1 MHESKSRSEMNVV
14 VIGSGTMGSGIAY
27 VSAASGHNVV
37 VVEQDQKLLDSGM
50 KRVGEYVERA
60 ISRGHIT
67 KDQASTINAKLRG
80 TLDFNAACRNAN
92 LVVEA
97 VFEDPIVK
105 EKVFTTIDKFSPK
118 EAILASNTSSISIT
132 RLGGATHK
140 PDRVLGLHFFN
151 PVPTMKLVELIK
163 GNQTS
168 ESTVKTARSRRAS
181 MTTDETPRI
190 DDPSKRLTEMI
201 LKGEDQES
209 ARIASEIVGGR
220 SETNDIVDAISET
233 MNIVADLHEV
243 ERYTVQQVE
252 SCERAAE
259 SALNAIRPG
268 LKVEQR
274 RISGKVMVTSLY
286 GDPHRF
292 DKTLLLTMLEMGGF
306 SALDGGEEL
315 SPEEVVRNVKNLKP
329 DVLAIPLV
337 TTSAVNDLLRT
348 RSLLANSGVKTKL
361 VTYGRGVAKLPSDS
375 QLSAMEE
382 DSLSILSRIAEILI
396 SR

>member
-1 MHESKSRSEMNVV
+1 
-14 VIGSGTMGSGIAY
+14 
-27 VSAASGHNVV
+27 
-37 VVEQDQKLLDSGM
+37 
-50 KRVGEYVERA
+50 
-60 ISRGHIT
+60 
-67 KDQASTINAKLRG
+67 
-80 TLDFNAACRNAN
+80 
-92 LVVEA
+92 
-97 VFEDPIVK
+97 
-105 EKVFTTIDKFSPK
+105 
-118 EAILASNTSSISIT
+118 
-132 RLGGATHK
+132 
-140 PDRVLGLHFFN
+140 
-151 PVPTMKLVELIK
+151 
-163 GNQTS
+163 
-168 ESTVKTARSRRAS
+168 
-181 MTTDETPRI
+181 MTTDIIPIPDES
-190 DDPSKRLTEMI
+190 SKRLTEMI
-201 LKGEDQES
+201 LKGEEQDA
-209 ARIASEIVGGR
+209 ARMAGEIASR
-220 SETNDIVDAISET
+220 RTETNEVVDAISET

-274 RISGKVMVTSLY
+274 RVSGKVMVTSLH
-286 GDPHRF
+286 GDPHTF

-315 SPEEVVRNVKNLKP
+315 SPEEVVRNVKRLKP

-337 TTSAVNDLLRT
+337 TASALNDLLRT

-396 SR
+396 SL

>member
-1 MHESKSRSEMNVV
+1 
-14 VIGSGTMGSGIAY
+14 
-27 VSAASGHNVV
+27 
-37 VVEQDQKLLDSGM
+37 
-50 KRVGEYVERA
+50 
-60 ISRGHIT
+60 
-67 KDQASTINAKLRG
+67 
-80 TLDFNAACRNAN
+80 
-92 LVVEA
+92 
-97 VFEDPIVK
+97 
-105 EKVFTTIDKFSPK
+105 
-118 EAILASNTSSISIT
+118 
-132 RLGGATHK
+132 
-140 PDRVLGLHFFN
+140 
-151 PVPTMKLVELIK
+151 
-163 GNQTS
+163 
-168 ESTVKTARSRRAS
+168 
-181 MTTDETPRI
+181 MTTEETPMI
-190 DDPSKRLTEMI
+190 DEPSKRLTEMI

-209 ARIASEIVGGR
+209 ARIAAEIVSGR

-268 LKVEQR
+268 IKVEQR
-274 RISGKVMVTSLY
+274 RISGKVMVTSLH

-315 SPEEVVRNVKNLKP
+315 SPEEVVRNVRAEKP

-337 TTSAVNDLLRT
+337 TNSAVNDLMRT

-375 QLSAMEE
+375 QLSAAEE

-396 SR
+396 AL

>member
-1 MHESKSRSEMNVV
+1 
-14 VIGSGTMGSGIAY
+14 
-27 VSAASGHNVV
+27 
-37 VVEQDQKLLDSGM
+37 
-50 KRVGEYVERA
+50 
-60 ISRGHIT
+60 
-67 KDQASTINAKLRG
+67 
-80 TLDFNAACRNAN
+80 
-92 LVVEA
+92 
-97 VFEDPIVK
+97 
-105 EKVFTTIDKFSPK
+105 
-118 EAILASNTSSISIT
+118 
-132 RLGGATHK
+132 
-140 PDRVLGLHFFN
+140 
-151 PVPTMKLVELIK
+151 
-163 GNQTS
+163 
-168 ESTVKTARSRRAS
+168 
-181 MTTDETPRI
+181 MTTEETPRI
-190 DDPSKRLTEMI
+190 DEPSKRLTEMI

-220 SETNDIVDAISET
+220 SQTNDIVDAISET

-274 RISGKVMVTSLY
+274 RISGKVMVTSLH

-292 DKTLLLTMLEMGGF
+292 EKTLLLTMLEMGGF

-361 VTYGRGVAKLPSDS
+361 VTYGRGVAKLPGDS

>member
-1 MHESKSRSEMNVV
+1 MS
-14 VIGSGTMGSGIAY
+14 
-27 VSAASGHNVV
+27 
-37 VVEQDQKLLDSGM
+37 
-50 KRVGEYVERA
+50 
-60 ISRGHIT
+60 
-67 KDQASTINAKLRG
+67 
-80 TLDFNAACRNAN
+80 
-92 LVVEA
+92 
-97 VFEDPIVK
+97 
-105 EKVFTTIDKFSPK
+105 
-118 EAILASNTSSISIT
+118 
-132 RLGGATHK
+132 
-140 PDRVLGLHFFN
+140 
-151 PVPTMKLVELIK
+151 
-163 GNQTS
+163 
-168 ESTVKTARSRRAS
+168 
-181 MTTDETPRI
+181 TDETSTI
-190 DDPSKRLTEMI
+190 DEPSKRLTEMI

-209 ARIASEIVGGR
+209 ARIAAEIVGGR

-259 SALNAIRPG
+259 SALNAIRPRIK
-268 LKVEQR
+268 LEHR
-274 RISGKVMVTSLY
+274 RISGKVMVTSLH

-315 SPEEVVRNVKNLKP
+315 SPEEVVRNVKSLKP

>member
-1 MHESKSRSEMNVV
+1 
-14 VIGSGTMGSGIAY
+14 
-27 VSAASGHNVV
+27 
-37 VVEQDQKLLDSGM
+37 
-50 KRVGEYVERA
+50 
-60 ISRGHIT
+60 
-67 KDQASTINAKLRG
+67 
-80 TLDFNAACRNAN
+80 
-92 LVVEA
+92 
-97 VFEDPIVK
+97 
-105 EKVFTTIDKFSPK
+105 
-118 EAILASNTSSISIT
+118 
-132 RLGGATHK
+132 
-140 PDRVLGLHFFN
+140 
-151 PVPTMKLVELIK
+151 
-163 GNQTS
+163 
-168 ESTVKTARSRRAS
+168 
-181 MTTDETPRI
+181 MTTEETPRI
-190 DDPSKRLTEMI
+190 DKPSKRLTEMI

-220 SETNDIVDAISET
+220 SQTNDIVDAISET

-274 RISGKVMVTSLY
+274 RISGKVMVTSLH

-292 DKTLLLTMLEMGGF
+292 EKTLLLTMLEMGGF

-382 DSLSILSRIAEILI
+382 DSLGILSRIAEILI

>member
-1 MHESKSRSEMNVV
+1 
-14 VIGSGTMGSGIAY
+14 
-27 VSAASGHNVV
+27 
-37 VVEQDQKLLDSGM
+37 
-50 KRVGEYVERA
+50 
-60 ISRGHIT
+60 
-67 KDQASTINAKLRG
+67 
-80 TLDFNAACRNAN
+80 
-92 LVVEA
+92 
-97 VFEDPIVK
+97 
-105 EKVFTTIDKFSPK
+105 
-118 EAILASNTSSISIT
+118 
-132 RLGGATHK
+132 
-140 PDRVLGLHFFN
+140 
-151 PVPTMKLVELIK
+151 
-163 GNQTS
+163 
-168 ESTVKTARSRRAS
+168 

-274 RISGKVMVTSLY
+274 RISGKVMVTSLH

-292 DKTLLLTMLEMGGF
+292 EKTLLLTMLVMGGF

-382 DSLSILSRIAEILI
+382 DSLGILSRIAEILI

>member
-1 MHESKSRSEMNVV
+1 
-14 VIGSGTMGSGIAY
+14 
-27 VSAASGHNVV
+27 
-37 VVEQDQKLLDSGM
+37 
-50 KRVGEYVERA
+50 
-60 ISRGHIT
+60 
-67 KDQASTINAKLRG
+67 
-80 TLDFNAACRNAN
+80 
-92 LVVEA
+92 
-97 VFEDPIVK
+97 
-105 EKVFTTIDKFSPK
+105 
-118 EAILASNTSSISIT
+118 
-132 RLGGATHK
+132 
-140 PDRVLGLHFFN
+140 
-151 PVPTMKLVELIK
+151 
-163 GNQTS
+163 
-168 ESTVKTARSRRAS
+168 
-181 MTTDETPRI
+181 MTTDETSTI
-190 DDPSKRLTEMI
+190 DEPSKRLTEMI

-209 ARIASEIVGGR
+209 ARIATEIVGGR
-220 SETNDIVDAISET
+220 SATNDIVDAISET

-268 LKVEQR
+268 IKVEQR
-274 RISGKVMVTSLY
+274 RISGKVMVTSLH

-315 SPEEVVRNVKNLKP
+315 SPEEVVRNVKSLKP

-382 DSLSILSRIAEILI
+382 DSLGILSRIAEILI

>member
-1 MHESKSRSEMNVV
+1 
-14 VIGSGTMGSGIAY
+14 
-27 VSAASGHNVV
+27 
-37 VVEQDQKLLDSGM
+37 
-50 KRVGEYVERA
+50 
-60 ISRGHIT
+60 
-67 KDQASTINAKLRG
+67 
-80 TLDFNAACRNAN
+80 
-92 LVVEA
+92 
-97 VFEDPIVK
+97 
-105 EKVFTTIDKFSPK
+105 
-118 EAILASNTSSISIT
+118 
-132 RLGGATHK
+132 
-140 PDRVLGLHFFN
+140 
-151 PVPTMKLVELIK
+151 
-163 GNQTS
+163 
-168 ESTVKTARSRRAS
+168 

-190 DDPSKRLTEMI
+190 GDPSKRLTEMI

-243 ERYTVQQVE
+243 ERYTAQQVE

-274 RISGKVMVTSLY
+274 RISGKVMVTSLH

>member
-1 MHESKSRSEMNVV
+1 
-14 VIGSGTMGSGIAY
+14 
-27 VSAASGHNVV
+27 
-37 VVEQDQKLLDSGM
+37 
-50 KRVGEYVERA
+50 
-60 ISRGHIT
+60 
-67 KDQASTINAKLRG
+67 
-80 TLDFNAACRNAN
+80 
-92 LVVEA
+92 
-97 VFEDPIVK
+97 
-105 EKVFTTIDKFSPK
+105 
-118 EAILASNTSSISIT
+118 
-132 RLGGATHK
+132 
-140 PDRVLGLHFFN
+140 
-151 PVPTMKLVELIK
+151 
-163 GNQTS
+163 
-168 ESTVKTARSRRAS
+168 

-274 RISGKVMVTSLY
+274 RISGKVMVTSLH

-292 DKTLLLTMLEMGGF
+292 EKTLLLTMLVMGGF